1 MEKSYLADSF
11 FAMKPLLSVLIL
23 FLYSSV
29 MFAQNEQLAKMY
41 FDRGEF
47 EKALQS
53 YDELYKSQPGNSVFF
68 QKLIECHQQL
78 EQYDAAETLLI
89 DRLKRIKQP
98 GMLVEL
104 GYNYQLKKDPIKAEQ
119 YFAEALDHV
128 RERPTNVYAVAN
140 VFERKVLLEK
150 ALEAY
155 ELAVSLDPKS
165 RYNYQ
170 MGLLYGQLGK
180 PDRMIEKF
188 LDEVYENP
196 QNNILIQNQFSRFMG
211 NDPDEVFAP
220 QLRKA
225 LLIRAQKSQEI
236 FWNQMLSWFFVQQK
250 DFGKAF
256 AQEKAIYKRE
266 PDNFDNIVNLAQM
279 ALEENEEE
287 TAKEIL
293 EFILENTQDAGLQIQ
308 AHYYLTEMRMDRA
321 LPKEY
326 PAIES
331 HLNMLIKKYGVSP
344 YSLSLQLL
352 QAQFYTFYLNKSE
365 AGKKILQ
372 EALQLPLNKYQ
383 EADVKMDLADIL
395 LFEEK
400 YHQALVFYTQI
411 EEDLKNDA
419 VGHEASLKAAKTS
432 YYKADFDWALVQL
445 KVLKSASTQLI
456 ANDALELFLLIN
468 DNTIQDSTQTAL
480 KKFAKA
486 DFLKYQNRNQE
497 ALKAFQQL
505 LKEHTDDPIV
515 DITLYRI
522 GQLFEITRDYA
533 KALEHYQLIIDQHP
547 DSIYRD
553 EAYFFSGQLYQK
565 YLDQPDKAKT
575 MYEALIFNHQDS
587 IHFVEAR
594 KRYRQLRGDVNI

>member
-1 MEKSYLADSF
+1 MKSILTLFAF
-11 FAMKPLLSVLIL
+11 FVYTSVLL
-23 FLYSSV
+23 G
-29 MFAQNEQLAKMY
+29 QNEQLAKMY

-53 YDELYKSQPGNSVFF
+53 YNELYKDQPGNTPYF
-68 QKLIECHQQL
+68 QRLVECNQQL
-78 EQYDAAETLLI
+78 EQYDAAEALLVE
-89 DRLKRIKQP
+89 RLKRIKQP

-104 GYNYQLKKDPIKAEQ
+104 GYNYQLKKDLVNAEK
-119 YFAEALDHV
+119 YYSEAMDHV
-128 RERPTNVYAVAN
+128 RERPSNVYSVAN
-140 VFERKVLLEK
+140 VFERKVLLDK

-155 ELAVSLDPKS
+155 ELAVTLDPKS

-170 MGLLYGQLGK
+170 MGLIYGQLGNPNK
-180 PDRMIEKF
+180 MIEKF

-196 QNNILIQNQFSRFMG
+196 QNNILIQNQFTRFLS

-279 ALEENEEE
+279 ALDEKEDD
-287 TAKEIL
+287 TSKEIL
-293 EFILENTQDAGLQIQ
+293 EFLLENTQDLDLQIQ
-308 AHYYLTEMRMDRA
+308 AHYYLTDMRMDRA

-326 PAIES
+326 QAIEN
-331 HLNMLIKKYGVSP
+331 HLSNLIKKYGISP
-344 YSLSLQLL
+344 YSLSLQML
-352 QAQFYTFYLNKSE
+352 QAQLCAFYLNKPE
-365 AGKKILQ
+365 QGKTILQ
-372 EALQLPLNKYQ
+372 QALLLPLNKFQ

-395 LFEEK
+395 LLEEK
-400 YHQALVFYTQI
+400 FHLALVYYTQI

-419 VGHEASLKAAKTS
+419 MGHEASLKAAQTS
-432 YYKADFDWALVQL
+432 YYKADFEWALAQL

-468 DNTIQDSTQTAL
+468 DNTVQDSTQTAL

-497 ALKAFQQL
+497 ALKAFQNL
-505 LKEHTDDPIV
+505 LLESTDDPIL
-515 DITLYRI
+515 DITLYRV
-522 GQLFEITRDYA
+522 GQLYELTRDYN
-533 KALEHYQLIIDQHP
+533 KALEQYQMIIDQYP
-547 DSIYRD
+547 ESIYRD
-553 EAYFFSGQLYQK
+553 EAYFYSGQIYQK
-565 YLDQPDKAKT
+565 HLDLPDKAKS

-594 KRYRQLRGDVNI
+594 KRYRQLRGDTNI

>member
-1 MEKSYLADSF
+1 MKSFLTF
-11 FAMKPLLSVLIL
+11 FTFLIIT
-23 FLYSSV
+23 STV
-29 MFAQNEQLAKMY
+29 WGQNEQLAKMY

-53 YDELYKSQPGNSVFF
+53 YDELYKSQPGNTPYF
-68 QKLIECHQQL
+68 QRLIECHQQL
-78 EQYDAAETLLI
+78 EQYDAAEALLV

-104 GYNYQLKKDPIKAEQ
+104 GYNYQLKKDPVNAEK
-119 YFAEALDHV
+119 YYAEALDHV
-128 RERPTNVYAVAN
+128 RERPSNVYSVAT
-140 VFERKVLLEK
+140 VFERKVLIDK

-170 MGLLYGQLGK
+170 MGLLYGQLGN
-180 PDRMIEKF
+180 PDKMIEKF

-196 QNNILIQNQFSRFMG
+196 QNNILIQNQFTRFLS
-211 NDPDEVFAP
+211 NDPDDVFAP

-225 LLIRAQKSQEI
+225 LLVRAQKSQEI
-236 FWNQMLSWFFVQQK
+236 FWNQMLSWFFVQQR

-266 PDNFDNIVNLAQM
+266 PNNFDNIVNLAQM
-279 ALEENEEE
+279 ALEEKEDD

-293 EFILENTQDAGLQIQ
+293 EFILENTQDLDLQIQ
-308 AHYYLTEMRMDRA
+308 AHYYLTDMRIDRA

-326 PAIES
+326 PALET
-331 HLNMLIKKYGVSP
+331 HLNTLLKQYGISP
-344 YSLSLQLL
+344 YTLNLQLL
-352 QAQFYTFYLNKSE
+352 QAQFYAFYLNKPE
-365 AGKKILQ
+365 QGKTILQ
-372 EALQLPLNKYQ
+372 KALQLPLNKFQ
-383 EADVKMDLADIL
+383 EAEAKMDLADIL

-400 YHQALVFYTQI
+400 YHQALVYYTQI
-411 EEDLKNDA
+411 EEDLKNDTM
-419 VGHEASLKAAKTS
+419 GHEASLKAAQTS
-432 YYKADFDWALVQL
+432 YYKADFDWALAQL

-468 DNTIQDSTQTAL
+468 DNTVQDSTQTAL

-486 DFLKYQNRNQE
+486 DFMKYQNRNQE
-497 ALKAFQQL
+497 ALKAFQTL
-505 LKEHTDDPIV
+505 LNEHTEDPIV

-522 GQLFEITRDYA
+522 GQLFETTRDYN
-533 KALEHYQLIIDQHP
+533 KALEHYQRIIDEHP
-547 DSIYRD
+547 ESIYRD
-553 EAYFFSGQLYQK
+553 EAYFFSGQIYQK
-565 YLDQPDKAKT
+565 HLDQPDKAK
-575 MYEALIFNHQDS
+575 MMFEALIFNHQDS

-594 KRYRQLRGDVNI
+594 KRYRQLRGDANI

>member
-1 MEKSYLADSF
+1 MKSFLTL
-11 FAMKPLLSVLIL
+11 FAFLIIT
-23 FLYSSV
+23 STV
-29 MFAQNEQLAKMY
+29 WGQNEQLAKMY

-53 YDELYKSQPGNSVFF
+53 YDELYKSQPGNTPYF
-68 QKLIECHQQL
+68 QRLIECHQQL
-78 EQYDAAETLLI
+78 EQYDAAEALLV

-104 GYNYQLKKDPIKAEQ
+104 GYNFQLKKDLVNAEK
-119 YFAEALDHV
+119 YYAEAMDHV
-128 RERPTNVYAVAN
+128 RERPSNVYSVAN
-140 VFERKVLLEK
+140 VFERKVLLDK

-180 PDRMIEKF
+180 PDKMIEKF

-196 QNNILIQNQFSRFMG
+196 QNNILIQNQFTRFLS

-225 LLIRAQKSQEI
+225 LLVRAQKSQEI
-236 FWNQMLSWFFVQQK
+236 FWNQMLSWFFVQQR

-266 PDNFDNIVNLAQM
+266 PNNFDNIVNLAQM
-279 ALEENEEE
+279 ALEEKEDD
-287 TAKEIL
+287 TAIEIL
-293 EFILENTQDAGLQIQ
+293 EFILENTQDLDLQIQ
-308 AHYYLTEMRMDRA
+308 AHYYLTDMRIDRA

-326 PAIES
+326 PVLET
-331 HLNMLIKKYGVSP
+331 HLNTLLKQYGISP
-344 YSLSLQLL
+344 YSLNLQLL
-352 QAQFYTFYLNKSE
+352 QAQFYAFYLNKPE
-365 AGKKILQ
+365 QGKTILQ
-372 EALQLPLNKYQ
+372 KALQLPLNKFQ
-383 EADVKMDLADIL
+383 EVEVKMELADIL

-400 YHQALVFYTQI
+400 YHQALVYYTQI
-411 EEDLKNDA
+411 EEDLKNDTM
-419 VGHEASLKAAKTS
+419 GHEASLKAAQTS
-432 YYKADFDWALVQL
+432 YYKADFEWALAQL

-486 DFLKYQNRNQE
+486 DFMKYQNRNQE
-497 ALKAFQQL
+497 ALKAFQTL
-505 LKEHTDDPIV
+505 LKEHTEDPIV

-522 GQLFEITRDYA
+522 GQLFEITRDYN
-533 KALEHYQLIIDQHP
+533 KALEHYQRIIDEHP
-547 DSIYRD
+547 ESIYRD
-553 EAYFFSGQLYQK
+553 EAYFFSGQIYQK
-565 YLDQPDKAKT
+565 HLDQPDKAKM

-594 KRYRQLRGDVNI
+594 KRYRQLRGDANL